1 MPKRS
6 AHYDDAL
13 YCIIGATILIRISLK
28 KISVGA
34 LLPAL
39 AAILLLSATPQPADA
54 QTLYVGGSSSDQTTS
69 FTSGT
74 STYVYA
80 YIGYTGTDNNNT
92 LNVLNPGTRLT
103 INGGNVQVGYG
114 GSNNSMVISNGGLVS
129 DVTGVVSFA
138 ATAANNSALVTGS
151 GSTWSNSTQVRLG
164 VSGSGTLTVANGGSV
179 IASGANGIQ
188 VAVNAGSRG
197 VLNIGS
203 YGGND
208 SAGSITAPQIN
219 FQAGTGYL
227 NFNQTNTFTL
237 TNSIVGATPTAIV
250 FQQLGS
256 GTTILTGTI
265 SSANSTVISNGML
278 QFGDG
283 GASGTTN
290 WAVAKAITNNSVLA
304 INSSTTVTLESAN
317 VITGTGSLI
326 QMGTGTTILKQ
337 TNNTFSGGT
346 RISAGTLQV
355 GVGDGT
361 SGIVYAGL
369 GTGDVTNN
377 GILAF
382 SGRFTSQPVS
392 NTISGTGALTIVGS
406 QNAIALAGSNSFS
419 GPMTITTDNTL
430 QTGTGGTNGTLGTGS
445 ISNAGTLSFNRSN
458 LYTVANTITGSG
470 ALRQIGSGTTILTG
484 SISYTGVTTATN
496 GVLQIGDG
504 GTTGS
509 VGGGAITL
517 SGSGKLAFNR
527 ADSVTFANAIVGG
540 GGTLSQIGGG
550 TLIVTGSGNTYGAT
564 VISSGTLQIGDGG
577 ANGSIGTGAVTNNS
591 VLAINSAKTITF
603 ASANAMTGTGVL
615 IQMGTGTTILDAATT
630 SYSGGTLISA
640 GILQVGTGVTL
651 DTNGSLGTGNVTNN
665 GTLAFNRTVNSD
677 VVSNNI
683 SGTGGLNI
691 MGSGNTTTLAGS
703 NSYSGLTT
711 ITAGN
716 GLQTGTG
723 GTNGTLG
730 TGSISN
736 AGTLSF
742 NRSNLYTVANTITG
756 SGALSQIGSGTT
768 ILTGS
773 SSYTG
778 GTTISFGTLQI
789 GDGGTTGSIAGY
801 VTNNATLVF
810 NRSDALTHSG
820 AIGGT
825 GAVTK
830 QGAGSLTLTRANS
843 YSGITAISAGT
854 IALSGTGS
862 VGTGGLNLGT
872 TGSPGVFDLSALTA
886 GTYSLPSSASL
897 SGVGTLSGSGKS
909 LAVLGSLSPGN
920 SAGTI
925 TVGSGLSLKLSN
937 SGSSVFE
944 ITSPAFTA
952 GTFDLVNGD
961 GSVVFGGIL
970 NLAFSGGSYANG
982 ANVLQVFA
990 NTGGRSGNFSAVN
1003 YTGLAAGQSAT
1014 FNQVTGFITI
1024 VPEPTT
1030 SAIAVFSGAGLAGM
1044 TWWRKRRVAESEG

>member
-6 AHYDDAL
+6 EHYADAL
-13 YCIIGATILIRISLK
+13 YCITGATILIRISLK
-28 KISVGA
+28 KLSVGA

-392 NTISGTGALTIVGS
+392 NTISGTGALIIVGS

-419 GPMTITTDNTL
+419 GPMTITTDNT
-430 QTGTGGTNGTLGTGS
+430 
-445 ISNAGTLSFNRSN
+445 
-458 LYTVANTITGSG
+458 
-470 ALRQIGSGTTILTG
+470 
-484 SISYTGVTTATN
+484 
-496 GVLQIGDG
+496 
-504 GTTGS
+504 
-509 VGGGAITL
+509 
-517 SGSGKLAFNR
+517 
-527 ADSVTFANAIVGG
+527 
-540 GGTLSQIGGG
+540 
-550 TLIVTGSGNTYGAT
+550 
-564 VISSGTLQIGDGG
+564 
-577 ANGSIGTGAVTNNS
+577 
-591 VLAINSAKTITF
+591 
-603 ASANAMTGTGVL
+603 
-615 IQMGTGTTILDAATT
+615 
-630 SYSGGTLISA
+630 
-640 GILQVGTGVTL
+640 
-651 DTNGSLGTGNVTNN
+651 
-665 GTLAFNRTVNSD
+665 
-677 VVSNNI
+677 
-683 SGTGGLNI
+683 
-691 MGSGNTTTLAGS
+691 
-703 NSYSGLTT
+703 
-711 ITAGN
+711 
-716 GLQTGTG
+716 LQTGTG